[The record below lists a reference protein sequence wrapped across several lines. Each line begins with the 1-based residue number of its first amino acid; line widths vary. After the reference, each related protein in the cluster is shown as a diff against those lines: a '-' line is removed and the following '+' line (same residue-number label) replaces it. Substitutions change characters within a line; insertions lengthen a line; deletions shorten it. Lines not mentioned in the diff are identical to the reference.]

1 MASNTDPA
9 TGGGARPRAAGPAGM
24 PGRLPGDR
32 RVRVDRPHAPYF
44 RYADEGQL
52 VAREAASAPRTAIG
66 RAVARVR
73 AVLFGRP
80 LSIHE
85 EIGERLS
92 KVKALAI
99 FSSDAISS
107 SAYATE
113 EILRVLV
120 LAGAAALFAS
130 IEVSIAIAVLLALV
144 ALSYR
149 QVCRAFPNGGGAYA
163 VARSELT
170 PLLGLVAA
178 AALLIDYVMTVAVS
192 TSSALDQLASL
203 VPAAADVKVPIA
215 VVVITLMTIA
225 NLRGLRESGN
235 IFAIPTYVFV
245 TLALGIVAI
254 GAVNLL
260 TGSVQPL
267 ERQPNAE
274 SLGLE
279 PLGLLLLLK
288 AFASGSVALTGVE
301 AIANGVPA
309 FKPPEARNA
318 ARTMTAMALLL
329 AVIFV
334 GVSVV
339 AFAYDVVPSHG
350 GAPSVISLVAG
361 AVYGQGTALHV
372 VFLVATMLIL
382 FLAAN
387 TSYNA
392 FPRLAALLAT
402 DGYMPRQFG
411 FRGDRLAYSW
421 GIVLLSAVAAG
432 LVALFGGT
440 TTLLIPLYSVGVFV
454 CFSLSQTGMVRHWLR
469 VRGEGWRA
477 RLAINGIGAVVTTI
491 VLAIV
496 VYEKFFGGAYL
507 VVIIIPLLVGMMLFI
522 RRQYQASAAQLAV
535 DPDVVFPPPQR
546 EDRII
551 VPVTGITRAV
561 VQAVNIGRSIGPD
574 VRAVMVSDD
583 GPRALDLRDT
593 WEARFEDVPL
603 DIIET
608 EMPMLV
614 EPILEYLDH
623 IDREWPT
630 GSDSPV
636 TFVIVPEFVARHWWE
651 RALYNQSARR
661 LRAALIGRPHTVV
674 VDMAYRRATAT
685 DVPATTARPASDD
698 PPATGGRL
706 AAGGSPAPNARQ
718 LPG

>member
-1 MASNTDPA
+1 MSTEPQ
-9 TGGGARPRAAGPAGM
+9 TGSGGRRKSVALR
-24 PGRLPGDR
+24 GRKLGDR
-32 RVRVDRPHAPYF
+32 RIRVDRPNAPFF

-52 VAREAASAPRTAIG
+52 VAREAASEPRTPAG
-66 RAVARVR
+66 RALAKVR
-73 AVLFGRP
+73 ATLFGRP

-85 EIGERLS
+85 EIGERLT

-130 IEVSIAIAVLLALV
+130 IEVSIAIALLLAVV

-163 VARSELT
+163 VAKAELT

-203 VPAAADVKVPIA
+203 VPAAGDYKVLIA
-215 VVVITLMTIA
+215 AAVITLITIA

-235 IFAIPTYVFV
+235 IFAVPTYVFV
-245 TLALGIVAI
+245 VLALAIVAI
-254 GAVNLL
+254 GSFNLL
-260 TGSVQPL
+260 TGNVHQVA
-267 ERQPNAE
+267 RQPNADPF
-274 SLGLE
+274 GLE
-279 PLGLLLLLK
+279 PLALVLLLR

-318 ARTMTAMALLL
+318 ANTMVAMAVLLG
-329 AVIFV
+329 VIFV

-339 AFAYDVVPSHG
+339 AFAYAVVPSVG
-350 GAPSVISLVAG
+350 GYPSVISLVAG
-361 AVYGQGTALHV
+361 AVFGDGTILHV

-392 FPRLAALLAT
+392 FPRLAALLAI
-402 DGYMPRQFG
+402 DGYMPRQFS

-421 GIVLLSAVAAG
+421 GIALLAAVAVG

-440 TTLLIPLYSVGVFV
+440 TTLLIPLYAVGVFV
-454 CFSLSQTGMVRHWLR
+454 CFSLSQAGMVRHWLR
-469 VRGEGWRA
+469 LRGPGWGR
-477 RLAINGIGAVVTTI
+477 RLAINGLGALVTTV

-496 VYEKFFGGAYL
+496 VYEKFFAGAYL
-507 VVIIIPLLVGMMLFI
+507 VVILIPVLVGMMLFI
-522 RRQYQASAAQLAV
+522 HRQYRASAAQLAI
-535 DPDVVFPPPQR
+535 DPDAVIPRPSR
-546 EDRII
+546 DDRVI
-551 VPVTGITRAV
+551 VPVTGINRAI

-583 GPRALDLRDT
+583 GPAALAKREDWDR
-593 WEARFEDVPL
+593 RFDDVPL
-603 DIIET
+603 DIVET
-608 EMPMLV
+608 QLRILV
-614 EPILEYLDH
+614 EPILAYLDH
-623 IDREWPT
+623 LDAQVPA
-630 GSDSPV
+630 GQPAPM
-636 TFVIVPEFVARHWWE
+636 TFVIVPEFVPRHWWE
-651 RALYNQSARR
+651 RGLYNQSAKR

-674 VDMAYRRATAT
+674 VNMAYKRAEL
-685 DVPATTARPASDD
+685 PRTARDLAATS
-698 PPATGGRL
+698 PPA
-706 AAGGSPAPNARQ
+706 
-718 LPG
+718 